1 MPAHVLVLDAAQG
14 IGPWARDALG
24 DGGLASALVTNDE
37 EALRT
42 LDAQRPALVVVPI
55 EEVRRWAPVLARLSE
70 GPTTVPVL
78 GLASRDA
85 SIDVTPALTVGVT
98 DLLTMPWFFYS
109 GFTEDLQEKIDGT
122 YRFAEEILSHF
133 PEAEG

>member
-24 DGGLASALVTNDE
+24 DAGLASALVTDDD

-42 LDAQRPALVVVPI
+42 LDAQRPALVVLPI

-85 SIDVTPALTVGVT
+85 SIDVTPALAVGVT
-98 DLLTMPWFFYS
+98 DLPGRL
-109 GFTEDLQEKIDGT
+109 EDAGRREVGDERTGT
-122 YRFAEEILSHF
+122 PCR
-133 PEAEG
+133 G